1 VNDTIDVDGNYILKF
16 EGRDFFKTKQ
26 LARNFE
32 DLIDLIHEVT
42 KLETKREGDSF
53 VVETEGIIRVSEHD
67 LREIIALQIIAL
79 QKL

>member
-1 VNDTIDVDGNYILKF
+1 MNDTIDVDGNYILKF